1 MTCQQG
7 NLKAHGGAHSQKST
21 QKLVNQGPVYDRSLK
36 VHRPR
41 KKKGVVGHPKF
52 L

>member
-1 MTCQQG
+1 MPHTGTKGQRFT
-7 NLKAHGGAHSQKST
+7 NRLT
-21 QKLVNQGPVYDRSLK
+21 NQGPVYDRKLK

-41 KKKGVVGHPKF
+41 KKKGGQDPKY

>member
-1 MTCQQG
+1 MKTGYQSSG
-7 NLKAHGGAHSQKST
+7 QKFT
-21 QKLVNQGPVYDRSLK
+21 QKLVNQTPVYDRKLK

-41 KKKGVVGHPKF
+41 KKPGKASQPKF